1 MSIQISN
8 TIAELQTKC
17 EDFGIRLDESVK
29 HKKDDYVK
37 ALRKEY
43 LKQRYEDSVPEYM
56 NMVLSFN
63 SVMLAGRID
72 KFKDDLQQEV
82 WDNEEWE
89 FEEKVDGF
97 RCLLISDGKNPLQVF
112 SRFNSK
118 NDLLPINITERIF
131 KEEVYCEDS
140 FILDCELVSS
150 NGSLVLDF
158 KKFGFTA
165 FSSAEVIEFCFK
177 AQKSFYDVVE
187 RNINFDF
194 KFVVFDCLY
203 KDGFIMDKPLCE
215 RRKEYERVINRIK
228 DKVRVEKV
236 FINVGDKKAFL
247 SYVVNKG
254 GEGVVAKNIT
264 SQYTG
269 DSTRNKTGWIKI
281 KTKKAENNIDGVRF
295 GDTVDAFI
303 SGCEFGSF
311 DGEGN
316 NFISAVR
323 VSAYGDYDDIYDL
336 GTFDNINIQI
346 REGMTNIVNGIATMN
361 PDYYGKVVE
370 LEETEEKGKYKFIR
384 FRHDKNPYDCKV

>member
-8 TIAELQTKC
+8 TIAELQGKC
-17 EDFGIRLDESVK
+17 EELGVRLEESVK

-43 LKQRYEDSVPEYM
+43 LQRKYEDNVPEYM
-56 NMVLSFN
+56 NLVLSFN

-72 KFKDDLQQEV
+72 KFKEEFQQDV

-97 RCLLISDGKNPLQVF
+97 RCLLVSDGANPLQVF

-118 NDLLPINITERIF
+118 VDLLPINVTDRIF
-131 KEEVYCEDS
+131 KEEIVCKDK
-140 FILDCELVSS
+140 FILDCELVSG

-158 KKFGFTA
+158 KKFGFTT
-165 FSSAEVIEFCFK
+165 FSSAEVIEFCFN
-177 AQKSFYDVVE
+177 AQKAFYDVVE

-203 KDGFIMDKPLCE
+203 DGKFIMDEPLTE
-215 RRKEYERVINRIK
+215 RRKSYERIVEKIK
-228 DKVRVEKV
+228 DKVKIEKV
-236 FINVGDKKAFL
+236 FINTGDKKAFL

-254 GEGVVAKNIT
+254 GEGVVAKNTI

-281 KTKKAENNIDGVRF
+281 KTKKVDTNIDGVKF

-303 SGCEFGSF
+303 SGCVFGSF
-311 DGEGN
+311 DGKDD

-346 REGMTNIVNGIATMN
+346 REDMTNVVNGVATMN
-361 PDYYGKVVE
+361 PDYYGRVVE
-370 LEETEEKGKYKFIR
+370 LEETDEKGKYKFIR
-384 FRHDKNPYDCKV
+384 FRHDKGQYDCKA